1 MKNRSK
7 KIDDELA
14 ALARMRDEDI
24 DTSDIPETLDWTG
37 AVVGKF
43 YRPVKEAVSLRLD
56 ADVLAWLK
64 SQGPGYQTRINDLL
78 RGAMKAS
85 RAGAEAKNSGAT
97 TDTAGMPGT
106 KCRNFRYQRLER
118 HGEIQ
123 RCVRIAGVIA
133 ERQCLFA
140 PAR

>member
-14 ALARMRDEDI
+14 ALVRMRNEDI

-37 AVVGKF
+37 AAVGKF
-43 YRPVKEAVSLRLD
+43 YRPVKEAVSLRVD

-64 SQGPGYQTRINDLL
+64 GQGPGYQTRINDLL

-85 RAGAEAKNSGAT
+85 RAAGKAKNSGAAT
-97 TDTAGMPGT
+97 ETAVPET
-106 KCRNFRYQRLER
+106 KCRSLRYQRLER
-118 HGEIQ
+118 HGEMQ
-123 RCVRIAGVIA
+123 RCIRVAEAIT

-140 PAR
+140 PIR